1 MNTVLK
7 IIGLF
12 LVIGIYAISAWAIPS
27 MMNYQGA
34 MVDSNGVPANG
45 IFSITFSIWDD
56 PFLTSPVNRL
66 WSETQGSVE
75 ITDGLFDVLLGSVNP
90 ITRQVFDNDSVWL
103 EVKVGANPAM
113 APRQR
118 IATVAYAFHAAF
130 ADTAAVVLGGGGVSY
145 ALVYTV
151 AQSGGDYTS
160 VAAAITA
167 IPGSTGPYLIRVMPG
182 TYNEPAFSIP
192 NNVTLRGAGRDC
204 TFLIVNAGITMNQP
218 NAMLTGFT
226 IESRVV
232 ISAADI
238 TVSDNDITNP
248 QGDAITIDGG
258 GIKPIIHDCKIH
270 NCEGW
275 GITAQNGA
283 QPFIHDNCIFENSSG
298 GVLYNV
304 AGGSLSN
311 NKINN
316 HFGGPGV
323 QLTGMICPPYTLVI
337 DDNQIQSNSV
347 GISSQWDCYD
357 PRIMGNDI
365 SYNFN
370 AGIELVLGHAHIVAN
385 TIGSN
390 FQGIY
395 LNNPGGEQTPPH
407 IIGNN
412 IWANQYGIDCA
423 NGAKGIVSSNLMAP
437 NFFQDINYPGMNP
450 NVTFNNNTFDT
461 TVGAPSA
468 PGLYNV
474 TSTGTAINP

>member
-1 MNTVLK
+1 MNTMLK
-7 IIGLF
+7 IIGL
-12 LVIGIYAISAWAIPS
+12 LLLIGIYAANTWAIPS

-56 PFLTSPVNRL
+56 PFSTSPVNKL
-66 WSETQGSVE
+66 WSETQGSVD

-118 IATVAYAFHAAF
+118 IATVGYAFHAAY

-167 IPGSTGPYLIRVMPG
+167 IPGAGPYLIRVMPG
-182 TYNEPAFSIP
+182 TYNEPAFSVP
-192 NNVTLRGAGRDC
+192 NNVTLRSAGRDC
-204 TFLIVNAGITMNQP
+204 TFLIVPGGITMNQP
-218 NAMLTGFT
+218 FAMITGFT
-226 IESRVV
+226 IESRIA
-232 ISAADI
+232 ISATDI

-248 QGDAITIDGG
+248 SGNAIDISGMGG
-258 GIKPIIHDCKIH
+258 EKPIIHDCKIH
-270 NCEGW
+270 DCEGW

-283 QPFIHDNCIFENSSG
+283 QPFIHDNCIFSNTSG
-298 GVLYNV
+298 GILYNQ
-304 AGGSLSN
+304 AGGCLSN

-316 HFGGPGV
+316 SFSGSGV
-323 QLTGMICPPYTLVI
+323 QLTGIVCPPYTLVI
-337 DDNQIQSNSV
+337 DDNQINSNGV
-347 GISSQWDCYD
+347 GISLQWDCYD

-365 SYNFN
+365 SSNMN
-370 AGIELVLGHAHIVAN
+370 AGIEIVLGHAHIVAN
-385 TIGSN
+385 TIGTN
-390 FQGIY
+390 YQGIH
-395 LNNPGGEQTPPH
+395 LNNPTGEQTPPY

-412 IWANQYGIDCA
+412 IWANQIAIDCA
-423 NGAKGIVSSNLMAP
+423 TGAKGVVSSNLMAP
-437 NFFQDINYPGMNP
+437 NFYRDINYPGTGP